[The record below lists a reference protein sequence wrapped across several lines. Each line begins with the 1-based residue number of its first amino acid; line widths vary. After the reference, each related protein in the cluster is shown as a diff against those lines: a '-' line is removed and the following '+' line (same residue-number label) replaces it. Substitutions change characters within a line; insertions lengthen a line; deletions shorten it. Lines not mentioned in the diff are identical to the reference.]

1 MKLLKF
7 IMPCILL
14 AALGTSPLQARQQTP
29 TEVVYYGFD
38 PDIVTNYVAE
48 NRRTLGYVRVSV
60 ELMLPNKEM
69 LKTIEYHEPMILDS
83 IIGILSKQPEQKIK
97 SLTGR
102 EEVRQQILEQLQ
114 QILKRETGQ
123 TMIQDVLFTK
133 YMYQ

>member
-1 MKLLKF
+1 MKLIPRFL
-7 IMPCILL
+7 PVLL
-14 AALGTSPLQARQQTP
+14 VFALTVSPVTAQRQPP

-38 PDIVTNYVAE
+38 PDIVTNYVSD

-60 ELMLPNKEM
+60 ELMLPSKDFM
-69 LKTIEYHEPMILDS
+69 RTIEYHEPIILDT

-114 QILKRETGQ
+114 VILKRETGQ
-123 TMIQDVLFTK
+123 PMIQDVLFTK
-133 YMYQ
+133 YLYQ

>member
-1 MKLLKF
+1 MKLLKL
-7 IMPCILL
+7 MLATILL
-14 AALGTSPLQARQQTP
+14 LGCAVIPVKAQKQAP

-38 PDIVTNYVAE
+38 PDIVTNYVAD

-60 ELMLPNKEM
+60 ELMLPSRD
-69 LKTIEYHEPMILDS
+69 LLRTIEYHEPIILDT

-114 QILKRETGQ
+114 LILKRETGQ

-133 YMYQ
+133 YLYQ

>member
-1 MKLLKF
+1 MKQF
-7 IMPCILL
+7 NMILAGML
-14 AALGTSPLQARQQTP
+14 FAFSLFSQVHAQEQSPA
-29 TEVVYYGFD
+29 EVVYYGFD

-69 LKTIEYHEPMILDS
+69 LKTIEYHEPMILDT

-102 EEVRQQILEQLQ
+102 EEVRLQILEQLKEV
-114 QILKRETGQ
+114 LKRETGQ
-123 TMIQDVLFTK
+123 PMIQDVLFTK
-133 YMYQ
+133 YLYQ